1 MTTVSKS
8 ALVPFSA
15 SEMFELVADA
25 ESYPAFLP
33 GCKASRI
40 VSREGDTVRG
50 TVEFAKGPVHKSFT
64 TDNRLEKDRRIDMRL
79 VEGPFR
85 HLEGHWRFE
94 PLGDQGSRVSLELE
108 FEFSSRLLAMTV
120 GPVFHE
126 IANHLVDAFVKRA
139 TVLYGRR

>member
-8 ALVPFSA
+8 ALVPYSA
-15 SEMFELVADA
+15 SEMFELVADP

-33 GCKASRI
+33 GCKSSRI
-40 VSREGDTVRG
+40 ESREGDTVRG
-50 TVEFAKGPVHKSFT
+50 TVEFAMGPVHKSFT
-64 TDNRLEKDRRIDMRL
+64 TDNRLEKNRRIDMQL

-94 PLGDQGSRVSLELE
+94 PLGDAGSQVSLELE

-139 TVLYGRR
+139 VALYGRR